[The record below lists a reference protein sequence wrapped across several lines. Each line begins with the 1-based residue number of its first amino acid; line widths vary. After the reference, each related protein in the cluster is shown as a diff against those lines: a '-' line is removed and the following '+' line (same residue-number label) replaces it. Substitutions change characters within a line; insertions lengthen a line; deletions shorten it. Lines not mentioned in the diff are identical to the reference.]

1 MSKYGLSEN
10 LEKSSKQT
18 KKRSL
23 NVDQFYTNVKD
34 NILHTENQVHISISK
49 VLPNKVIETIDIKY
63 RKICWKSIQYQEK
76 PGTSALK
83 KDCQDRECSSDNQEL

>member
-18 KKRSL
+18 KKR
-23 NVDQFYTNVKD
+23 D